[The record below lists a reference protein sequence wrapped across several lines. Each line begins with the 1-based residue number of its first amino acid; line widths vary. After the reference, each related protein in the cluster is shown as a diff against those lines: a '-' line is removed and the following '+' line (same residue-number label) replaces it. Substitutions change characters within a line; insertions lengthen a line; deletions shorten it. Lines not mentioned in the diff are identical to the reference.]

1 MTTLHDIVDNFD
13 KVSKLYDVYLTHGL
27 NPGRDRPG
35 VPYLHEPRILSLDN
49 SSHFTFDPVSTNNL
63 DCFVVDVQVDKSGID
78 KRAYEV
84 LGDGYL
90 GGHLIDK
97 DDDMN
102 CEVTLKYKNTIV
114 TVNDLEAL
122 KVAGLADKVTITK
135 EVK

>member
-13 KVSKLYDVYLTHGL
+13 QVSKLYDVYLTHGL

-35 VPYLHEPRILSLDN
+35 VPYLHEPRILHLGVDN
-49 SSHFTFDPVSTNNL
+49 VWNDDSSFL
-63 DCFVVDVQVDKSGID
+63 VDVQVDKSGID
-78 KRAYEV
+78 KDAYKI

-90 GGHLIDK
+90 GSHLIDK